1 MLYANLNLILP
12 ILNFLLLWHNTALLK
27 IEFNINMIDF
37 FVNNAWAAPAQ
48 QQPGFMSFVPLI
60 ILFVIFYFILIRPQM
75 KQAKQHKQLVA
86 SLAKGDEIA
95 TNGGL
100 LGKIKEVGDN
110 FIVVEVSKETEVKI
124 QKQAVSIV
132 YPKGTFKTL

>member
-1 MLYANLNLILP
+1 MLGNRIPHYCVI
-12 ILNFLLLWHNTALLK
+12 HTTLLK
-27 IEFNINMIDF
+27 TELATNMIDF
-37 FVNNAWAAPAQ
+37 FINSAWAAPAQ
-48 QQPGFMSFVPLI
+48 QAPGFMSFVPLI
-60 ILFVIFYFILIRPQM
+60 ILFIIFYFILIRPQM

-132 YPKGTFKTL
+132 YPKGTLKTL